1 MSFCTNLQYLRAE
14 RHMTQEQLAMLLGV
28 SRQSVTK
35 WEVEKSYPEMD
46 KLIKMCQIFECSLD
60 DLVTGDVS
68 RCGIPVREDLD
79 GRPTACAPAATV
91 DGDVPAAPLAAAPHD
106 ASLGAPAWPARA
118 FSSGAACAIPAGPA
132 TDVCGY
138 DEHMVAFAR
147 KIAIGVVLFILG
159 AAAAIFT
166 DEVMHS
172 DGIVLFATFA
182 FVAAGLAFT
191 IPAGM
196 DHAAFAKAH
205 PYVADFYTAEEKAI
219 ARRRASIAIVTGIA
233 VILLGVAVAGLF
245 EVESNVQVYG
255 NSLMMVL
262 VAFGVGMIVHWGMLW
277 GRTDLADYNKE
288 WLETVELSDD
298 ELATLDQ
305 QSREA
310 YPRANSPRRRGTAS
324 RKEKACMVIM
334 LVATMVALVWL
345 FAAPRDTEHSAAAGR
360 VRLVQHP
367 PPRDIAD
374 HAADDRCGEE
384 GQQVIRQPVLRRP
397 CAAGECPRVALDVGL
412 TLHEREDL
420 AVGH

>member
-1 MSFCTNLQYLRAE
+1 MSFRTNLQYLRAE

-35 WEVEKSYPEMD
+35 WEAEKSYPEMD

-68 RCGIPVREDLD
+68 GRGVSGREDPD
-79 GRPTACAPAATV
+79 CRSMSCAPAPTI
-91 DGDVPAAPLAAAPHD
+91 DGDMPAASLVVAAHD
-106 ASLGAPAWPARA
+106 ASLGASAGPARA
-118 FSSGAACAIPAGPA
+118 RFSAGACAIPAGPA

-138 DEHMVAFAR
+138 DEHMVTFAR

-172 DGIVLFATFA
+172 DGIVLLATFA

-191 IPAGM
+191 IPAGI

-205 PYVADFYTAEEKAI
+205 PYVADFYTAEEKVT
-219 ARRRASIAIVTGIA
+219 ARRRASIAIVAGIA
-233 VILLGVAVAGLF
+233 MILLGVAVAGLF

-255 NSLMMVL
+255 DSLMMVL
-262 VAFGVGMIVHWGMLW
+262 VALGVGMIVHWGMLW

-298 ELATLDQ
+298 EMARLDQ

-310 YPRANSPRRRGTAS
+310 YLRANNPRRRGAAD
-324 RKEKACMVIM
+324 RKGKACMVIM

-345 FAAPRDTEHSAAAGR
+345 FAASALGASEGVSGLFWLPWVVGSLGSGIA
-360 VRLVQHP
+360 LVV
-367 PPRDIAD
+367 I
-374 HAADDRCGEE
+374 DDDD
-384 GQQVIRQPVLRRP
+384 VQPGSD
-397 CAAGECPRVALDVGL
+397 C
-412 TLHEREDL
+412 
-420 AVGH
+420 

>member
-1 MSFCTNLQYLRAE
+1 MSFRTNLQYLRAE

-35 WEVEKSYPEMD
+35 WEAEKSYPEMD

-60 DLVTGDVS
+60 DLVQGDVS
-68 RCGIPVREDLD
+68 RHGVPARDDLGGYSPVRVATE
-79 GRPTACAPAATV
+79 GAA
-91 DGDVPAAPLAAAPHD
+91 GDMSAGPLAGAPRD
-106 ASLGAPAWPARA
+106 ASLVEPAGPARTR
-118 FSSGAACAIPAGPA
+118 SSAGVCAIPAGPA

-138 DEHMVAFAR
+138 DEHMVTFAR

-182 FVAAGLAFT
+182 FIAAGLAFT

-205 PYVADFYTAEEKAI
+205 PYVADFYTAEEKTT
-219 ARRRASIAIVTGIA
+219 ARRRASIAIVAGIA

-288 WLETVELSDD
+288 WLETVALSDD
-298 ELATLDQ
+298 ELAQLDQ
-305 QSREA
+305 RSREA
-310 YPRANSPRRRGTAS
+310 YLRANNPRRRGAAD
-324 RKEKACMVIM
+324 RKGKACMVIM

-345 FAAPRDTEHSAAAGR
+345 FAASAMGASEG
-360 VRLVQHP
+360 VSGLFWLPWVVGSLGSG
-367 PPRDIAD
+367 IALIVIE
-374 HAADDRCGEE
+374 DDDAEPHCE
-384 GQQVIRQPVLRRP
+384 GKR
-397 CAAGECPRVALDVGL
+397 
-412 TLHEREDL
+412 
-420 AVGH
+420 

>member
-1 MSFCTNLQYLRAE
+1 MSFRTNLQYLRAE

-35 WEVEKSYPEMD
+35 WEAEKSYPEMD

-68 RCGIPVREDLD
+68 RHRIPVGENLD
-79 GRPTACAPAATV
+79 GSSSVHVVMEGAV
-91 DGDVPAAPLAAAPHD
+91 GDMSADPLAVAPWD
-106 ASLGAPAWPARA
+106 ASPGELAGPARA
-118 FSSGAACAIPAGPA
+118 RFSTGACAIPAGPA

-138 DEHMVAFAR
+138 DEHMVTFAR

-159 AAAAIFT
+159 ATAAIFT

-172 DGIVLFATFA
+172 DGIVLLAPSA

-205 PYVADFYTAEEKAI
+205 PYVADFYTAEEKAT
-219 ARRRASIAIVTGIA
+219 ARRRASIAIVAGIA
-233 VILLGVAVAGLF
+233 MILLGVAVAGLF
-245 EVESNVQVYG
+245 EIESSVQVYG
-255 NSLMMVL
+255 DSLMMVL
-262 VAFGVGMIVHWGMLW
+262 VALGVGTIVHWGMLW

-298 ELATLDQ
+298 ELARLDQ

-310 YPRANSPRRRGTAS
+310 YLRANNPRRRGTAD
-324 RKEKACMVIM
+324 RKGKACMVIM

-345 FAAPRDTEHSAAAGR
+345 FAASAMGASEG
-360 VRLVQHP
+360 VSGLFWLPWVVGCLGSG
-367 PPRDIAD
+367 IALIVI
-374 HAADDRCGEE
+374 DDDDPEPQC
-384 GQQVIRQPVLRRP
+384 
-397 CAAGECPRVALDVGL
+397 
-412 TLHEREDL
+412 EDKR
-420 AVGH
+420 

>member
-1 MSFCTNLQYLRAE
+1 MSFRTNLQYLRAE
-14 RHMTQEQLAMLLGV
+14 RRMTQEQLAMLLGV

-35 WEVEKSYPEMD
+35 WEAEKSYPEMD

-172 DGIVLFATFA
+172 DGIVLLATFA

-205 PYVADFYTAEEKAI
+205 PYVADFYTAEEKAT
-219 ARRRASIAIVTGIA
+219 ARRRASIAIVAGIA
-233 VILLGVAVAGLF
+233 MILLGVAVAGLF
-245 EVESNVQVYG
+245 EIESSVQVYG
-255 NSLMMVL
+255 DSLMMVL
-262 VAFGVGMIVHWGMLW
+262 VALGVGTIVHWGMLW

-288 WLETVELSDD
+288 WLETVALSDD
-298 ELATLDQ
+298 ELAQLDQ
-305 QSREA
+305 RSREA
-310 YPRANSPRRRGTAS
+310 YLRANNPRRRGAAD
-324 RKEKACMVIM
+324 RKGKACMVIM

-345 FAAPRDTEHSAAAGR
+345 FAASAMGASEG
-360 VRLVQHP
+360 VSGLFWLPWVVGSLGSG
-367 PPRDIAD
+367 IALIVI
-374 HAADDRCGEE
+374 DDDDPEPQC
-384 GQQVIRQPVLRRP
+384 
-397 CAAGECPRVALDVGL
+397 
-412 TLHEREDL
+412 EDKR
-420 AVGH
+420 

>member
-1 MSFCTNLQYLRAE
+1 MSFRTNLQYLRAE

-35 WEVEKSYPEMD
+35 WEAEKSYPEMD

-68 RCGIPVREDLD
+68 RHRIPIGENLD
-79 GRPTACAPAATV
+79 GYSPVHAPS
-91 DGDVPAAPLAAAPHD
+91 GSIIGEEPAAPMAAASWGAQLD
-106 ASLGAPAWPARA
+106 APVSPVRSFPV
-118 FSSGAACAIPAGPA
+118 SGISTIPAGPA

-138 DEHMVAFAR
+138 DEHMVTFAR

-172 DGIVLFATFA
+172 DGIVLLATFA

-191 IPAGM
+191 IPAGI

-205 PYVADFYTAEEKAI
+205 PYVADFYTAEEKVT
-219 ARRRASIAIVTGIA
+219 ARRRASIAIVAGIA
-233 VILLGVAVAGLF
+233 MILLGVAVAGLF

-255 NSLMMVL
+255 DSLMMVL
-262 VAFGVGMIVHWGMLW
+262 VALGVGMIVHWGMLW

-298 ELATLDQ
+298 EMARLDQ

-310 YPRANSPRRRGTAS
+310 YLRANNPRRRGAAD
-324 RKEKACMVIM
+324 RKGKACMVIM

-345 FAAPRDTEHSAAAGR
+345 FAASALGASEGVSGLFWLPWVVGSLGSGIA
-360 VRLVQHP
+360 LVV
-367 PPRDIAD
+367 I
-374 HAADDRCGEE
+374 DDND
-384 GQQVIRQPVLRRP
+384 VQPGSD
-397 CAAGECPRVALDVGL
+397 C
-412 TLHEREDL
+412 
-420 AVGH
+420 

>member
-1 MSFCTNLQYLRAE
+1 MSFRTNLQYLRAE

-35 WEVEKSYPEMD
+35 WEAEKSYPEMD

-60 DLVTGDVS
+60 DLVIGDVS
-68 RCGIPVREDLD
+68 RRGIPVREDLG
-79 GRPTACAPAATV
+79 GRSMARSPARIVDSDMPAAS
-91 DGDVPAAPLAAAPHD
+91 LAVAPHD
-106 ASLGAPAWPARA
+106 ASLGAPAEPAHA
-118 FSSGAACAIPAGPA
+118 SSIGGACAIPAGPA

-138 DEHMVAFAR
+138 DEHMVTFAR
-147 KIAIGVVLFILG
+147 KIAIGVVLCILG

-172 DGIVLFATFA
+172 DGIVLLATFA

-191 IPAGM
+191 IPAGI

-205 PYVADFYTAEEKAI
+205 PYVADFYTAEEKAT
-219 ARRRASIAIVTGIA
+219 ARRRASIAIVAGIA

-255 NSLMMVL
+255 DSLMMVL

-277 GRTDLADYNKE
+277 GLTDLADYNKE

-298 ELATLDQ
+298 ELAQLDQ
-305 QSREA
+305 RSREA
-310 YPRANSPRRRGTAS
+310 YLRANNPRRRGAAD
-324 RKEKACMVIM
+324 RKGKTCMVIM

-345 FAAPRDTEHSAAAGR
+345 FAASAMGASEG
-360 VRLVQHP
+360 VSGLFWLPWVVGSLGSG
-367 PPRDIAD
+367 IALIVI
-374 HAADDRCGEE
+374 DDDDAEPHCE
-384 GQQVIRQPVLRRP
+384 GKL
-397 CAAGECPRVALDVGL
+397 
-412 TLHEREDL
+412 
-420 AVGH
+420 

>member
-1 MSFCTNLQYLRAE
+1 MSFRTNLQYLRAE

-35 WEVEKSYPEMD
+35 WEAEKSYPEMD

-68 RCGIPVREDLD
+68 RRGIPVQEGLG
-79 GRPTACAPAATV
+79 GRPTACAPAPTI
-91 DGDVPAAPLAAAPHD
+91 DGDMSAAPLAAAPHD
-106 ASLGAPAWPARA
+106 ASLGAPAGPARA
-118 FSSGAACAIPAGPA
+118 FSSGGACAIPAGPA

-138 DEHMVAFAR
+138 DEHMVAFSR

-172 DGIVLFATFA
+172 DGIVLLATFA

-205 PYVADFYTAEEKAI
+205 PYVADFYTAEEKAT
-219 ARRRASIAIVTGIA
+219 ARRRASVAIVAGIA

-255 NSLMMVL
+255 DSLMMVL
-262 VAFGVGMIVHWGMLW
+262 VALGVGMIVHWGMLW

-298 ELATLDQ
+298 EMARLDQ

-310 YPRANSPRRRGTAS
+310 YLRANNPRRRGAAD
-324 RKEKACMVIM
+324 RKGKACMVIM

-345 FAAPRDTEHSAAAGR
+345 FAASALGASEGVSGLFWLPWVVGSLGSGIA
-360 VRLVQHP
+360 LVV
-367 PPRDIAD
+367 I
-374 HAADDRCGEE
+374 DDDD
-384 GQQVIRQPVLRRP
+384 VQPGSD
-397 CAAGECPRVALDVGL
+397 C
-412 TLHEREDL
+412 
-420 AVGH
+420 

>member
-1 MSFCTNLQYLRAE
+1 MSFRTNLQYLRAE
-14 RHMTQEQLAMLLGV
+14 RCMTQEQLAMLLGV

-35 WEVEKSYPEMD
+35 WEAEKSYPEMD

-60 DLVTGDVS
+60 DLVQGDVS
-68 RCGIPVREDLD
+68 RRRIPVGENLNGYSPVHAAMEGTVGDMSAGPL
-79 GRPTACAPAATV
+79 TVAPR
-91 DGDVPAAPLAAAPHD
+91 D
-106 ASLGAPAWPARA
+106 ASLDEPAGPACAR
-118 FSSGAACAIPAGPA
+118 FSAGACAIPAGPA

-138 DEHMVAFAR
+138 DEHMVTFAR

-172 DGIVLFATFA
+172 DGIVLLATFA

-205 PYVADFYTAEEKAI
+205 PYVADFYTAEEKAT
-219 ARRRASIAIVTGIA
+219 ARRRASIAIVAGIA
-233 VILLGVAVAGLF
+233 MILLGVAVAGLF
-245 EVESNVQVYG
+245 EVESSVQVYG
-255 NSLMMVL
+255 DSLMMVL
-262 VAFGVGMIVHWGMLW
+262 VALGVGTIVHWGMLW

-310 YPRANSPRRRGTAS
+310 YLRANSPRRRGTAA

-345 FAAPRDTEHSAAAGR
+345 FAASAMGASEG
-360 VRLVQHP
+360 VSGLFWLPWVVGCLGSG
-367 PPRDIAD
+367 IALIVI
-374 HAADDRCGEE
+374 DDDDPESQC
-384 GQQVIRQPVLRRP
+384 
-397 CAAGECPRVALDVGL
+397 
-412 TLHEREDL
+412 EDKR
-420 AVGH
+420 

>member
-1 MSFCTNLQYLRAE
+1 MSFRTNLQYLRAE

-35 WEVEKSYPEMD
+35 WEAEKSYPEMD

-68 RCGIPVREDLD
+68 RRGIPVQEGL
-79 GRPTACAPAATV
+79 GGCSTACAPAPTI
-91 DGDVPAAPLAAAPHD
+91 DGDMSAAPLAAAPHD
-106 ASLGAPAWPARA
+106 ASVGAPAGPARA
-118 FSSGAACAIPAGPA
+118 FSSGGACAIPAGPA

-138 DEHMVAFAR
+138 DEHMVAFSR

-172 DGIVLFATFA
+172 DGIVLLATFA

-205 PYVADFYTAEEKAI
+205 PYVADFYTAEEKAT
-219 ARRRASIAIVTGIA
+219 ARRRASVAIVVGIA

-255 NSLMMVL
+255 DSLMMVL
-262 VAFGVGMIVHWGMLW
+262 VALGVGMIVHWGMLW

-298 ELATLDQ
+298 EMARLDQ

-310 YPRANSPRRRGTAS
+310 YLRANNPRRRGAAD
-324 RKEKACMVIM
+324 RKGKACMVIM

-345 FAAPRDTEHSAAAGR
+345 FAASALGASEGVSGLFWLPWVVGSLGSGIA
-360 VRLVQHP
+360 LVV
-367 PPRDIAD
+367 I
-374 HAADDRCGEE
+374 DDDD
-384 GQQVIRQPVLRRP
+384 VQPGSD
-397 CAAGECPRVALDVGL
+397 C
-412 TLHEREDL
+412 
-420 AVGH
+420 

>member
-1 MSFCTNLQYLRAE
+1 M
-14 RHMTQEQLAMLLGV
+14 
-28 SRQSVTK
+28 
-35 WEVEKSYPEMD
+35 
-46 KLIKMCQIFECSLD
+46 
-60 DLVTGDVS
+60 TGDVS
-68 RCGIPVREDLD
+68 RHRIPIGENLD
-79 GRPTACAPAATV
+79 GYSPVHAPS
-91 DGDVPAAPLAAAPHD
+91 GSIIGEEPAAPMAAASWGAQLD
-106 ASLGAPAWPARA
+106 APVSPVRSFPV
-118 FSSGAACAIPAGPA
+118 SGISTIPAGPA

-138 DEHMVAFAR
+138 DEHMVTFAR
-147 KIAIGVVLFILG
+147 KIAIGVVLCILG

-172 DGIVLFATFA
+172 DGIVLFATFV

-205 PYVADFYTAEEKAI
+205 PYVADFYTAEEKAT
-219 ARRRASIAIVTGIA
+219 ARRRASIATVAGIA

-262 VAFGVGMIVHWGMLW
+262 VALGVGMIVHWGMLW

-298 ELATLDQ
+298 ELAQLDQ

-310 YPRANSPRRRGTAS
+310 YLRANNPGRRGTAD
-324 RKEKACMVIM
+324 RKGKACMVIM

-345 FAAPRDTEHSAAAGR
+345 FAASAMGASEGISGLFWLPW
-360 VRLVQHP
+360 VVGSLGSG
-367 PPRDIAD
+367 IALIVI
-374 HAADDRCGEE
+374 DDDDAEPHCE
-384 GQQVIRQPVLRRP
+384 GKR
-397 CAAGECPRVALDVGL
+397 
-412 TLHEREDL
+412 
-420 AVGH
+420 

>member
-1 MSFCTNLQYLRAE
+1 MSFRTNLQYLRAE

-35 WEVEKSYPEMD
+35 WEAEKSYPEMD

-68 RCGIPVREDLD
+68 RRGILVREDLD
-79 GRPTACAPAATV
+79 GRSMARIPAPTV
-91 DGDVPAAPLAAAPHD
+91 DGGVTAAPLTVAPHD
-106 ASLGAPAWPARA
+106 ASLGAPAEPARA
-118 FSSGAACAIPAGPA
+118 FSGGGACAIPAGPA

-138 DEHMVAFAR
+138 DEHMVAFSR
-147 KIAIGVVLFILG
+147 NIAIGVVLFILA

-172 DGIVLFATFA
+172 DGIILLATFA

-205 PYVADFYTAEEKAI
+205 PYVADFYTAEEKAT
-219 ARRRASIAIVTGIA
+219 ARRRASIAIVAGIA

-255 NSLMMVL
+255 DSLMMVL
-262 VAFGVGMIVHWGMLW
+262 VAIGVGMIVHWGMLW

-298 ELATLDQ
+298 ELARLDQ

-310 YPRANSPRRRGTAS
+310 YLRANNPRRRGTAD
-324 RKEKACMVIM
+324 RKGKACMVIM

-345 FAAPRDTEHSAAAGR
+345 FAASALGASEGVSGLFWLPWVVGSLGSGIA
-360 VRLVQHP
+360 LVV
-367 PPRDIAD
+367 I
-374 HAADDRCGEE
+374 DDDDDEPQCE
-384 GQQVIRQPVLRRP
+384 GKR
-397 CAAGECPRVALDVGL
+397 
-412 TLHEREDL
+412 
-420 AVGH
+420 

>member
-1 MSFCTNLQYLRAE
+1 MSFRTNLQYLRAE
-14 RHMTQEQLAMLLGV
+14 RRMTQEQLAMLLGV

-35 WEVEKSYPEMD
+35 WEAEKSYPEMD

-172 DGIVLFATFA
+172 DGIVLLATFA
-182 FVAAGLAFT
+182 FVAAALAFT
-191 IPAGM
+191 IPAGI

-205 PYVADFYTAEEKAI
+205 PYVADFYTAEEKAT
-219 ARRRASIAIVTGIA
+219 ARRRASIAIVAGIA

-288 WLETVELSDD
+288 WLETVALSDD
-298 ELATLDQ
+298 ELAQLDQ

-310 YPRANSPRRRGTAS
+310 YLRANNPRRRGTAD
-324 RKEKACMVIM
+324 RKGKACMVIM

-345 FAAPRDTEHSAAAGR
+345 FAASAMGASEGVSGLFWLPWVVGCLGSGIALVVIDDDDDAQAEDGR
-360 VRLVQHP
+360 
-367 PPRDIAD
+367 
-374 HAADDRCGEE
+374 CF
-384 GQQVIRQPVLRRP
+384 
-397 CAAGECPRVALDVGL
+397 
-412 TLHEREDL
+412 
-420 AVGH
+420 